1 MSSALNSVV
10 ISINIDQTCPV

>member
-1 MSSALNSVV
+1 MSYALNSVV